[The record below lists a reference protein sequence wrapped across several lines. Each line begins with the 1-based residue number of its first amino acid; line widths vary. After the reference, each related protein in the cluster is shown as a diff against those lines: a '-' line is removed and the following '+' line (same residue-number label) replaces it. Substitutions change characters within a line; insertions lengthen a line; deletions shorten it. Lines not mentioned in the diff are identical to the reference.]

1 MEENTGLVSPSP
13 QQAPSVFRTYAE
25 VSVPTGISNA
35 STGTMLIDSNTQ
47 NSGNRERLT
56 SYYKNETRHF
66 WQLSAKLKW
75 TSFPMAD
82 SDPRGLVKVQALPLL
97 TKEIHQVNL
106 AQEFNYR
113 KVRHLA
119 KYIKKEIGQE

>member
-1 MEENTGLVSPSP
+1 
-13 QQAPSVFRTYAE
+13 
-25 VSVPTGISNA
+25 
-35 STGTMLIDSNTQ
+35 
-47 NSGNRERLT
+47 
-56 SYYKNETRHF
+56 
-66 WQLSAKLKW
+66 
-75 TSFPMAD
+75 MAD